1 MRFDNITDIKVC
13 QGQGVPK
20 TKLLF
25 LLFILGSQKN
35 ILNKPQ
41 YGVVL

>member
-13 QGQGVPK
+13 QGVPK
-20 TKLLF
+20 TKLNF
-25 LLFILGSQKN
+25 LLFILWSQKN

-41 YGVVL
+41 YGIVL

>member
-13 QGQGVPK
+13 QGQGVPTRK
-20 TKLLF
+20 INFLLLF
-25 LLFILGSQKN
+25 SVSQKN

-41 YGVVL
+41 YEVVL